1 MFLQSEPVHL
11 TESRYPEPTAGALI
25 QDSDGRILLIKSH
38 KFNDLYTIPGGHIEL
53 GETAEEALRRE
64 IREETGLDIRDVE
77 FLLYQDFV
85 FDDSFWKKK
94 HFIFLDFACRTD
106 CTEVEINEE
115 AQEYV
120 WSAPEEALAL
130 PIDRYTAKAIEVLLA
145 RRSLNRK

>member
-1 MFLQSEPVHL
+1 MSD
-11 TESRYPEPTAGALI
+11 SGYPEPTAGALI
-25 QDSDGRILLIKSH
+25 QDPEGRILLIKSH
-38 KFNDLYTIPGGHIEL
+38 KFKDLYTIPGGHIEL

-64 IREETGLDIRDVE
+64 IREETGLEIIDVE

-106 CTEVEINEE
+106 CTEVVINEE

-120 WSAPEEALAL
+120 WTTPEEALTL
-130 PIDRYTAKAIEVLLA
+130 PIDKYTARAIKALVS
-145 RRSLNRK
+145 RRSSNGK

>member
-1 MFLQSEPVHL
+1 M

-64 IREETGLDIRDVE
+64 IREETGLEIRDVE

-94 HFIFLDFACRTD
+94 HFIFLDFACKTD
-106 CTEVEINEE
+106 CTEVELNEE

-120 WSAPEEALAL
+120 WLPPEDALTL
-130 PIDRYTAKAIEVLLA
+130 PIDQYTARAVEALIA
-145 RRSLNRK
+145 RRRSNR

>member
-1 MFLQSEPVHL
+1 MSE
-11 TESRYPEPTAGALI
+11 SGYPEPTAGALI
-25 QDSDGRILLIKSH
+25 QDPEGRILLIKSH

-64 IREETGLDIRDVE
+64 IREETGLEIRDVE

-106 CTEVEINEE
+106 CTDVQINEE
-115 AQEYV
+115 AQDYV
-120 WSAPEEALAL
+120 WSTPEEALTL
-130 PIDRYTAKAIEVLLA
+130 PIDQYTVKAIAALMK
-145 RRSLNRK
+145 RRSSNGK

>member
-1 MFLQSEPVHL
+1 MSK
-11 TESRYPEPTAGALI
+11 SGYPEPTAGALI
-25 QDSDGRILLIKSH
+25 QDPEGRILLIKSH

-64 IREETGLDIRDVE
+64 IREETGLEIHDVE

-106 CTEVEINEE
+106 CTDVRINEE
-115 AQEYV
+115 AQDYV
-120 WSAPEEALAL
+120 WSTPEEALTL
-130 PIDRYTAKAIEVLLA
+130 PIDQYTVKAIEALME
-145 RRSLNRK
+145 RRSSNGK